1 MLRLNATFQMDT
13 RTNTG
18 FAHECLSGKPRLFV
32 VGGVLGSG
40 IVAGGSGHDVLVR
53 VYRDT

>member
-1 MLRLNATFQMDT
+1 MLRCNATFQKDT

-18 FAHECLSGKPRLFV
+18 FAYECLSGKPRLFV